1 MCLYVLRKSRRVAC
15 MLISFNTRVVC
26 TLLLFPYVLTLIVRL
41 YFVGKIPHVT
51 FIFKRFIRPK
61 TPEKDQL
68 IPTGASLRSG
78 AHAVAVPRP
87 SELRRNLSK
96 KLYTTFYTRLRRGR
110 CSVVRKTGVQQFV
123 VRNHVLA
130 TWRAALTAGTFR
142 RTYYNRRPMAAVL
155 HTTLRSELITPHR
168 PERNPASQPTLCSMV
183 RYFVHGTPRQ
193 MRKNL
198 IEWTYH

>member
-26 TLLLFPYVLTLIVRL
+26 NLLLFPYVLTLIVRL
-41 YFVGKIPHVT
+41 YFIGKIPHVT

-68 IPTGASLRSG
+68 IP
-78 AHAVAVPRP
+78 

-96 KLYTTFYTRLRRGR
+96 KLYTTFYTRLRRGP
-110 CSVVRKTGVQQFV
+110 CSVVRKTGGVQQFV

-168 PERNPASQPTLCSMV
+168 PERNPVSQPTLCSMV

-193 MRKNL
+193 TRNNL

>member
-1 MCLYVLRKSRRVAC
+1 
-15 MLISFNTRVVC
+15 MLFAVC
-26 TLLLFPYVLTLIVRL
+26 TLLLFISVLTLIVRL
-41 YFVGKIPHVT
+41 YFIGKIPHVT

-68 IPTGASLRSG
+68 TPTGASLRSG
-78 AHAVAVPRP
+78 AHAVAVPRRP

-96 KLYTTFYTRLRRGR
+96 KLYTTFYTRLRRGP

-130 TWRAALTAGTFR
+130 TWRASTAGTFR
-142 RTYYNRRPMAAVL
+142 RTYYNRPMAAVL

-168 PERNPASQPTLCSMV
+168 PERNPASQPILCSMV
-183 RYFVHGTPRQ
+183 QYFVHGTPRQ
-193 MRKNL
+193 TRNNAS
-198 IEWTYH
+198 H